1 MKKDHELWNME
12 NYGGMENIRFAM
24 AQALIVCYSPTSNTK
39 LISSLIVEELNKNII
54 QASVENVSQSDVKP

>member
-1 MKKDHELWNME
+1 
-12 NYGGMENIRFAM
+12 
-24 AQALIVCYSPTSNTK
+24 TSNTK